1 MKTIVTKIRTGIR
14 MTGEFYQDEMK
25 AILKDQG
32 ALLIL
37 LGAIIIY
44 SLIYAYAYKME
55 VVREIDTV
63 VVDLDRSSSS
73 RQLVRMIDGTEEANI
88 SLSATSM
95 QEAKELFYED
105 DQVGGI
111 VLIPSGF
118 EKDLLEGVQTDVS
131 VYADG
136 SYFLIYRQL
145 VGAAVKSV
153 GTFSAGVEI
162 KRLMAEGKTYE
173 QAMAARDPLSA
184 DLHFWF
190 NSSSGYGSFVMP
202 GLILIILQ
210 QTLLIGIGMIGGT
223 GKEKNRHSFQ
233 VPVALRRGGIF
244 PLLFGKSLSYLT
256 VYSINSVF
264 AMVLLHHWFDY
275 PNQGSYLDVMALTLL
290 FLLAVIFMGITFSV
304 LFKKRESSILFMVF
318 LSPIVLFLS
327 GISWPAASIPPFL
340 YKLAHV
346 FPSTI
351 MVPAYLR
358 IRNLGVDLSSVHY
371 EYLLLLA
378 QVGFYFVTA
387 SVALYFETRHNRKIE
402 ARAKT
407 QE

>member
-1 MKTIVTKIRTGIR
+1 
-14 MTGEFYQDEMK
+14 MTGQFYEEEMK
-25 AILKDQG
+25 NILKDRG

-37 LGAIIIY
+37 SGAIIMY

-55 VVREIDTV
+55 VVREVDTV
-63 VVDLDRSSSS
+63 VVDLDRSTSS
-73 RQLVRMIDGTEEANI
+73 RQLIRMVDATEEVKI
-88 SLSATSM
+88 IRSATSM
-95 QEAKELFYED
+95 KEAQEIFFD
-105 DQVGGI
+105 GGHVGGI

-118 EKDLLEGVQTDVS
+118 EKNLLEGVQADVA

-145 VGAAVKSV
+145 LGAAVKSV

-162 KRLMAEGKTYE
+162 KRLLAEGKIDE
-173 QAMAARDPLSA
+173 QAMAARNPLSA

-190 NSSSGYGSFVMP
+190 NPSSGYGSFIMP

-223 GKEKNRHSFQ
+223 NKEKNRHSFQ
-233 VPVALRRGGIF
+233 VPVALKRGGVF
-244 PLLFGKSLSYLT
+244 PLLLGKSLSYLT
-256 VYSINSVF
+256 IYSINSVF

-275 PNQGSYLDVMALTLL
+275 PNQGSYLDVMSLTLL
-290 FLLAVIFMGITFSV
+290 FLLSVIFMGITISV
-304 LFKKRESSILFMVF
+304 LFKKRESSILIMVF

-327 GISWPAASIPPFL
+327 GISWPAASIPPLL
-340 YKLAHV
+340 YKAAHI

-358 IRNLGVDLSSVHY
+358 IRDLGVNLVSVRN
-371 EYLLLLA
+371 EYLLLLG
-378 QVGFYFVTA
+378 QTCFYFLTA
-387 SVALYFETRHNRKIE
+387 ALALYFETRYNR
-402 ARAKT
+402 RQAKKKASA
-407 QE
+407 

>member
-1 MKTIVTKIRTGIR
+1 MKKLFKKLRTGIR
-14 MTGEFYQDEMK
+14 MTGQFYQEEMK
-25 AILKDQG
+25 DILKDRG

-37 LGAIIIY
+37 SGAIIIY
-44 SLIYAYAYKME
+44 SLIYAYAYQTE
-55 VVREIDTV
+55 VVREVETI
-63 VVDLDRSSSS
+63 VVDLDRSASS
-73 RQLVRMIDGTEEANI
+73 RQLIRMVDATEEVKIIRSVA
-88 SLSATSM
+88 SM
-95 QEAKELFYED
+95 KEARDIFFEGG
-105 DQVGGI
+105 QVGGI

-118 EKDLLEGVQTDVS
+118 EKDLFGGVQADVA

-145 VGAAVKSV
+145 LGAAVKSV

-162 KRLMAEGKTYE
+162 KRLLAEGKVDE
-173 QAMAARDPLSA
+173 QATAARDPLSA

-190 NSSSGYGSFVMP
+190 NPSSGYGSFIMP

-223 GKEKNRHSFQ
+223 SKEKNRHSFQ
-233 VPVALRRGGIF
+233 VPVALQRGGVF

-256 VYSINSVF
+256 IYSINSVF

-275 PNQGSYLDVMALTLL
+275 PNQGSYLDVMSLTLL
-290 FLLAVIFMGITFSV
+290 FLLSVIFMGITVSV
-304 LFKKRESSILFMVF
+304 LFKNRESSILLMVF

-327 GISWPAASIPPFL
+327 GISWPAGSIPPLL
-340 YKLAHV
+340 YKAAHI

-358 IRNLGVDLSSVHY
+358 IRDLGVDLANVRQ
-371 EYLLLLA
+371 EYLLLLG
-378 QVGFYFVTA
+378 QTCFYFLTA
-387 SVALYFETRHNRKIE
+387 SLALYFETRHNRRQAEKEISV
-402 ARAKT
+402 
-407 QE
+407 

>member
-1 MKTIVTKIRTGIR
+1 
-14 MTGEFYQDEMK
+14 MTGQFYQEEMK
-25 AILKDQG
+25 AIRKDQG

-63 VVDLDRSSSS
+63 VVDMDRSSSS
-73 RQLVRMIDGTEEANI
+73 RLLVRMIDGTEEVRINR
-88 SLSATSM
+88 SATSM
-95 QEAKELFYED
+95 KEAQKIFAEGD
-105 DQVGGI
+105 HVGGI
-111 VLIPSGF
+111 IMIPANF
-118 EKDLLEGVQTDVS
+118 EKNLFEGVQADVA

-145 VGAAVKSV
+145 IGAAVKSV

-162 KRLMAEGKTYE
+162 KRLMAQGKTYE
-173 QAMAARDPLSA
+173 QAMTARDPLSA

-190 NSSSGYGSFVMP
+190 NPSSGYGSFVMP
-202 GLILIILQ
+202 GLILVILQ

-223 GKEKNRHSFQ
+223 SKEKNRHSFQ
-233 VPVALRRGGIF
+233 VPVSLKRGGIF
-244 PLLFGKSLSYLT
+244 PLLLGKSLSYLT
-256 VYSINSVF
+256 IYSINSVF
-264 AMVLLHHWFDY
+264 VMVLLHHWFDY
-275 PNQGSYLDVMALTLL
+275 PNRGSYLDVMALTLL
-290 FLLAVIFMGITFSV
+290 FLLSVIFMGITFSV
-304 LFKKRESSILFMVF
+304 LFRKRESSILLMVF

-327 GISWPAASIPPFL
+327 GISWPAESIPPLL

-358 IRNLGVDLSSVHY
+358 IRNLGVDLVHVRH
-371 EYLLLLA
+371 EYLLLLGQA
-378 QVGFYFVTA
+378 GFYFITA
-387 SVALYFETRHNRKIE
+387 SLALYVETRHNRKQNQPE
-402 ARAKT
+402 ASA
-407 QE
+407 

>member
-1 MKTIVTKIRTGIR
+1 MKKLLKKIRTGVR
-14 MTGEFYQDEMK
+14 MTGQFYQEEMK
-25 AILKDQG
+25 AILKDHG

-37 LGAIIIY
+37 SGAIIVY

-55 VVREIDTV
+55 VVREVDTV

-73 RQLVRMIDGTEEANI
+73 RQLVRMIDGTEEVKI
-88 SLSATSM
+88 SRSATSM
-95 QEAKELFYED
+95 KEAQEIFVEGD
-105 DQVGGI
+105 HVGGI
-111 VLIPSGF
+111 VVIPANF
-118 EKDLLEGVQTDVS
+118 EKDLLEGVQADVA

-145 VGAAVKSV
+145 IGAAVKSV

-162 KRLMAEGKTYE
+162 KRLMAEGKIDE

-190 NSSSGYGSFVMP
+190 NPSSGYGSFVMP

-223 GKEKNRHSFQ
+223 SKEKNRHSFQ
-233 VPVALRRGGIF
+233 VPVALKRGGVF

-256 VYSINSVF
+256 IYSINSVF

-275 PNQGSYLDVMALTLL
+275 PNRGSYLDVMALTLL
-290 FLLAVIFMGITFSV
+290 FLLSVIFMGITFSV
-304 LFKKRESSILFMVF
+304 LFKKRESSILLMVF

-327 GISWPAASIPPFL
+327 GISWPAESIPPLL

-358 IRNLGVDLSSVHY
+358 IRDLGVDLVHVRH
-371 EYLLLLA
+371 EYLLLLGQA
-378 QVGFYFVTA
+378 GFYFITA
-387 SVALYFETRHNRKIE
+387 SVALYFETRHNRRLNQQE
-402 ARAKT
+402 ASA
-407 QE
+407 